1 MATFYYRSRKTLE
14 PRPGVKYATV
24 YIRQDHQEHQ
34 RLLKWLID
42 IAENIV
48 SIGQIDADLGA
59 WFCTPMADFR
69 RSQRGEYYSPEDILT
84 DMIDQLAHGRDLP
97 EAMLGRWN
105 RLCAGTPWQIE
116 FEASV
121 DTKPQP
127 RDPRVVFA

>member
-1 MATFYYRSRKTLE
+1 MATFYYRTRKTLD

-24 YIRQDHQEHQ
+24 YIKQDHEEHQ

-48 SIGQIDADLGA
+48 SIAQIDADIGQ
-59 WFCTPMADFR
+59 WFCSPMADFR
-69 RSQRGEYYSPEDILT
+69 RSSRGEYYSPEDILT

-105 RLCAGTPWQIE
+105 RLCAGTPWHIDL
-116 FEASV
+116 EASV
-121 DTKPQP
+121 GTKPQP